1 MFGSL
6 ALKESSREKHLELPV
21 AGMYPTETVPEIL
34 LGRCLDFGDPIAVSL
49 NANLPASAF
58 EHHLVFFQ
66 FHVFPFACQLLLGGL
81 IVTGLHFVLLFF
93 LFSGLGLEALAHELL
108 PFFTRKFLLSG
119 FLVTGFHLFLLG
131 CRGYQWCECHADGE
145 QCDNDNEHNFLH
157 TQISFHI
164 GNG

>member
-1 MFGSL
+1 
-6 ALKESSREKHLELPV
+6 
-21 AGMYPTETVPEIL
+21 
-34 LGRCLDFGDPIAVSL
+34 
-49 NANLPASAF
+49 
-58 EHHLVFFQ
+58 
-66 FHVFPFACQLLLGGL
+66 VFPFACQLLLGGL
-81 IVTGLHFVLLFF
+81 IVTGHHFVLLFF
-93 LFSGLGLEALAHELL
+93 LFSGLCLQTLAHEFLTGFTFELLFIGFLVAGFHLFLLGCRGGLGLEARAHELL